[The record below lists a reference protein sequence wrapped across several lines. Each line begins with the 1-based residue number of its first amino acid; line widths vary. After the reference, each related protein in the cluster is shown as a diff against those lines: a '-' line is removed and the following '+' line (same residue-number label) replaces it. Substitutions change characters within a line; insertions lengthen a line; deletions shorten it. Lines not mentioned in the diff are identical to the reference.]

1 MEELFKG
8 LELSEEA
15 KTKLTANI
23 QAEIDKRVEGAKND
37 PEFVDSIR
45 NQESGKFFATME
57 KTLKK
62 NLDIKLEDIDKDLS
76 GLKKLETML
85 KMGISSFEK
94 NKDKTN
100 QDLQAELLA
109 VTAKKQEIEDSIPE
123 LIRKTNEKHYE
134 KYVDDSIFRDAS
146 DIECV
151 VGPKAKVPLVNA
163 FLNEK
168 GLKKVWNEEINDY
181 DILTKDNLKYTLSGK
196 ALNKKEI
203 IELALQD
210 VLKKSN
216 GTPSPGGNP
225 SGTPPGPNGKAEHSD
240 EARKMAASFGMSI

>member
-1 MEELFKG
+1 MEYLFTGVELT
-8 LELSEEA
+8 EEA
-15 KTKLTANI
+15 KATLTAKI

-45 NQESGKFFATME
+45 NQEAGKFFATME

-62 NLDIKLEDIDKDLS
+62 NLDIKPDDIDKDLS
-76 GLKKLETML
+76 GLKKLEAML
-85 KMGISSFEK
+85 KGGISSFEK

-123 LIRKTNEKHYE
+123 LIKKTNEKHYE
-134 KYVDDSIFRDAS
+134 KYISDGIFQDSV

-163 FLNEK
+163 FLNDK
-168 GLKKVWNEEINDY
+168 GLKRVWNEDDSTY
-181 DILTKDNLKYTLSGK
+181 DFVTKDNLKYTVGGK
-196 ALNKKEI
+196 ALNKREI

-216 GTPSPGGNP
+216 GTPPPGGNP
-225 SGTPPGPNGKAEHSD
+225 PGTPPGPNGKAEHSD
-240 EARKMAASFGMSI
+240 EARKMAASFGMTI